1 VAHASLTTEGQ
12 IQTGLHS
19 IDCSQRQFADIAAD
33 MGIPVS
39 SALISLCLS
48 GKRTFTPWTA
58 ERLLELLS
66 ELLALRDYF
75 SDIPIH
81 WGSFER
87 VSNLIVRRRVE
98 LAAAYVDAAAKAA
111 QMSDGAK

>member
-1 VAHASLTTEGQ
+1 MAHAALSPEGQ

-19 IDCSQRQFADIAAD
+19 IDCSQRQFADIAAC
-33 MGIPVS
+33 MGHPVS

-48 GKRTFTPWTA
+48 GKRAFTPWTA
-58 ERLLELLS
+58 EKLLDLLS

-75 SDIPIH
+75 RDVPIH

-87 VSNLIVRRRVE
+87 VSTLIVRRRVE
-98 LAAAYVDAAAKAA
+98 LAAVYVDATAKVALN
-111 QMSDGAK
+111 SSR

>member
-1 VAHASLTTEGQ
+1 VAHASLSAEGQ

-48 GKRTFTPWTA
+48 GKRAFTPWTA

-66 ELLALRDYF
+66 ELLGLRDYF
-75 SDIPIH
+75 SDIPIR

-87 VSNLIVRRRVE
+87 VSSLVIRRRVE

>member
-1 VAHASLTTEGQ
+1 MAHAALSPEGQ

-19 IDCSQRQFADIAAD
+19 IDCSQRQFADIAAC
-33 MGIPVS
+33 MGHPVS

-48 GKRTFTPWTA
+48 GKRAFTDWTA
-58 ERLLELLS
+58 EKLLDLLS

-75 SDIPIH
+75 PDVPIH

-87 VSNLIVRRRVE
+87 VSTLIITRRVE
-98 LAAAYVDAAAKAA
+98 QAGADVDAAAKVLPNP
-111 QMSDGAK
+111 SK

>member
-1 VAHASLTTEGQ
+1 MTHASLSPEGQ

-19 IDCSQRQFADIAAD
+19 IDCSQRQFADIAACV
-33 MGIPVS
+33 GHPVS

-48 GKRTFTPWTA
+48 GKRAFTPWTA
-58 ERLLELLS
+58 ERLLDLLS

-75 SDIPIH
+75 KDIPIH

-87 VSNLIVRRRVE
+87 VSTLIVRRRVE
-98 LAAAYVDAAAKAA
+98 LAAAYVDVEARVAN
-111 QMSDGAK
+111 SSN

>member
-1 VAHASLTTEGQ
+1 MTHTSASLSPEGQ

-19 IDCSQRQFADIAAD
+19 IACSQRQFAEIAAC
-33 MGIPVS
+33 MGHPVS

-48 GKRTFTPWTA
+48 GKRAFTPWTA

-75 SDIPIH
+75 RDVPIH
-81 WGSFER
+81 WGSFEQ
-87 VSNLIVRRRVE
+87 VSTLIVRRRVE
-98 LAAAYVDAAAKAA
+98 LAGADVDAETEA
-111 QMSDGAK
+111 QNSSK

>member
-1 VAHASLTTEGQ
+1 MAHASLSAEGQ

-19 IDCSQRQFADIAAD
+19 IDCSQRQFADIACA
-33 MGIPVS
+33 MGHPVS

-48 GKRTFTPWTA
+48 GKRAFTPWTA
-58 ERLLELLS
+58 EPLLELLS

-75 SDIPIH
+75 NDIPID
-81 WGSFER
+81 WRSFER

-98 LAAAYVDAAAKAA
+98 LAAAYVDAAAKVAPN
-111 QMSDGAK
+111 SNK